1 MKRIGSILAL
11 ILLAVP
17 ATAGELRLANGSR
30 LEADLADA
38 MVLVS
43 TGTDVVELSP
53 ETIGLVTPDE
63 IRLKDGRV
71 LRGTLVGG
79 RLRTQTE
86 IGELAVRVEEL
97 QSFRAPGFVDAPA
110 PPAPAWPPAAPVTAP
125 AAPQAVAAPAA
136 PAPAAPRP
144 APAAAAPASASQ
156 PAPATYPEAT
166 PLRISTPGPTAVL
179 ARPVPGPTLEVV
191 ADQSLHRYALENA
204 SAIGRVLRGQTVIK
218 IDVIDRRLH
227 MFNRLILDG
236 GHWIKVRVGDGTE
249 GWVPAT
255 SVREVE

>member
-1 MKRIGSILAL
+1 MKRIGSTLAL
-11 ILLAVP
+11 VLIAVP
-17 ATAGELRLANGSR
+17 VTAGELRLANGSR

-43 TGTDVVELSP
+43 TGTDVVEVTP
-53 ETIGLVTPDE
+53 ETIGLVTPGE

-71 LRGTLVGG
+71 LHGTLVGG
-79 RLRTQTE
+79 RLRTQTA

-97 QSFRAPGFVDAPA
+97 QSFRAPGFGDGPA
-110 PPAPAWPPAAPVTAP
+110 PTPAPAVPDAPPPLVAPPPPAAPVASAP
-125 AAPQAVAAPAA
+125 D
-136 PAPAAPRP
+136 PAPVSAP
-144 APAAAAPASASQ
+144 Q
-156 PAPATYPEAT
+156 PAPATQPTAT
-166 PLRISTPGPTAVL
+166 PVLVSTTSGPTAVL

-191 ADQSLHRYALENA
+191 VDQSLHRYALENA
-204 SAIGRVLRGQTVIK
+204 SPIGRVVRGQTVIK
-218 IDVIDRRLH
+218 VDVIDRRLH
-227 MFNRLILDG
+227 IFNRLILDG